1 MYEKKFQAFD
11 GCFLKFMKKSF
22 IIQFDFLEK
31 NVYNIDMDSILVK
44 INALYD
50 SLGNA
55 EKKIADYV
63 LKNQNSMISLSI
75 SELAELS
82 GSSEATIV
90 RFSKKLG
97 CCGYQEFKL
106 AIAAQGNYHVS
117 QENISPSDTPKE
129 VFEKVC
135 SDIYASLE
143 KTKQVINDEVFT
155 AACQCILS
163 AKRIVIFGLGNS
175 ASVAADMAHK
185 LLRLGF
191 DAVSYSDNHMQAIAA
206 AHLNKECVVIA
217 FSHSGS
223 SKDII
228 EALRTAKANGCPTIA
243 ITNKGNSPIYKVS
256 TYVINTNA
264 NENNYT
270 LLGLSSRISQLA
282 IVDCIYYYT
291 ACQISD
297 SNIILEKTLNA
308 LSLKKY

>member
-1 MYEKKFQAFD
+1 M
-11 GCFLKFMKKSF
+11 
-22 IIQFDFLEK
+22 
-31 NVYNIDMDSILVK
+31 ILVK
-44 INALYD
+44 MKAIYD

-63 LKNQNSMISLSI
+63 LKNQSSMIALSI

-97 CCGYQEFKL
+97 CCGYQELKL
-106 AIAAQGNYHVS
+106 ALAVQGNYQVA
-117 QENISPSDTPKE
+117 QENITAADTPKE

-143 KTKQVINDEVFT
+143 KTKQIMSEEVF
-155 AACQCILS
+155 AEACKCILS

-191 DAVSYSDNHMQAIAA
+191 DAVAYSDNHMQAIAA
-206 AHLNKECVVIA
+206 AHLNKDCVVIA

-228 EALRTAKANGCPTIA
+228 EALKTAKENGCPTVS
-243 ITNKGNSPIYKVS
+243 ITNKGKSPIYRVS
-256 TYVINTNA
+256 TYVINTSA
-264 NENNYT
+264 NESNYT

-291 ACQISD
+291 ACQIYD
-297 SNIILEKTLNA
+297 SNVILEKTLTA